1 MTTRKTYE
9 VRWTDRAKQLKQ
21 DTALQ
26 TIFQEKAEMEAYI
39 EEHFPEAEFGPWIP
53 LTDVHNPLTRTYDR
67 ERIVKLDSMKLL
79 ARIIEGTNPESRCRT

>member
-9 VRWTDRAKQLKQ
+9 VCWTERAKQLKP

-53 LTDVHNPLTRTYDR
+53 LADAHNPLTRSYR
-67 ERIVKLDSMKLL
+67 ERIVKLPGIKLL
-79 ARIIEGTNPESRCRT
+79 GRIIEGKRPNPT

>member
-9 VRWTDRAKQLKQ
+9 VRWTDRAKQLKP

-53 LTDVHNPLTRTYDR
+53 LTDVHNPLTRTNR
-67 ERIVKLDSMKLL
+67 ERIVKLPGTKLL
-79 ARIIEGTNPESRCRT
+79 GRIIEGNRPNPT

>member
-1 MTTRKTYE
+1 MTTKKSYE
-9 VRWTDRAKQLKQ
+9 VRWTDGAKQLKP

-53 LTDVHNPLTRTYDR
+53 LADVHNPLTRTNR
-67 ERIVKLDSMKLL
+67 ERIVKLPGTKLL
-79 ARIIEGTNPESRCRT
+79 GRIIEGNRPYPT

>member
-9 VRWTDRAKQLKQ
+9 VHWTDRAKQLKP

-53 LTDVHNPLTRTYDR
+53 LADAHNPKTRTYDR
-67 ERIVKLDSMKLL
+67 ERIVKLSGIKLL
-79 ARIIEGTNPESRCRT
+79 ARISEGNRPYPT